1 MDHQVKNAQ
10 IFGTMTGH
18 EKKMNKGE
26 LHEFK
31 KNGTQFQAMI
41 PGIHNIASVGT
52 SPLKRGK
59 NIKDHDKIQ

>member
-1 MDHQVKNAQ
+1 
-10 IFGTMTGH
+10 MTGH

-31 KNGTQFQAMI
+31 KNGNQFQAMI

>member
-1 MDHQVKNAQ
+1 MQERKSYKDILDSQVIHQVVNAQ

-31 KNGTQFQAMI
+31 
-41 PGIHNIASVGT
+41 
-52 SPLKRGK
+52 
-59 NIKDHDKIQ
+59 